1 VTTEKIIAKQTKQ
14 LQDYDV
20 ETKKILSNF
29 QEAINNFNNEN
40 IKRNKDLRGKVDVF
54 ISKILLIFLDLIFRE
69 I

>member
-1 VTTEKIIAKQTKQ
+1 MTTEKIIAKQTKQ